1 MARPC
6 EVHIS
11 IPALRT
17 GRWYRRK
24 DTATVSRVEHLTT
37 TRRRVLAGLAP
48 TVLGL
53 GLAAVLTGCGAGQIT
68 QTDLQ
73 SAAVNG
79 ASGTVGA
86 MAVRNAQL
94 AYPDNQ
100 DGTYAPGSTAEL
112 VVTIINT
119 GQTDDQLVK
128 ITSPAAGS
136 VTIDGAQA
144 GSKAIPG
151 GFAVQSGQDVDDSD
165 AAVSTP
171 PTAEAPSSNP
181 PSSASGEPSLS
192 PSSDSPIESRP
203 SVPGSVAT
211 ATPPAK
217 VTIELVGIKSVN
229 GASLRAGLTIPITF
243 YFQHAGQVTINA
255 VPIGA
260 PSDKQVSS
268 SS

>member
-1 MARPC
+1 M
-6 EVHIS
+6 
-11 IPALRT
+11 
-17 GRWYRRK
+17 
-24 DTATVSRVEHLTT
+24 SRVEHLTT

-68 QTDLQ
+68 QTDVQ
-73 SAAVNG
+73 QAAVNG

-112 VVTIINT
+112 VVTIVNT

-136 VTIDGAQA
+136 VTIDGSQT
-144 GSKAIPG
+144 GTKPIPG

-165 AAVSTP
+165 AAASAAP
-171 PTAEAPSSNP
+171 SAEAPSSSPASSNP
-181 PSSASGEPSLS
+181 PSSTSGEPSLS

-203 SVPGSVAT
+203 GVPGSVAT